1 MPERSIAAD
10 RVRFIK
16 LGEGGCWEKECL
28 RGDGIVR
35 LGYDTQNYFDLCN
48 EGRWDEVKALYL
60 AQNPD
65 MRVATGRVNQVRQFC
80 EDDGKT
86 LWVTF
91 HARQMWWAFMDPD
104 VRAALHEDRQGIFRP
119 TREPW
124 SNTDINGELLTM
136 DVLAGS
142 FTKVVGYHQ
151 TICKV
156 EDDSYVLRR
165 VNAQQRQEVIDALA
179 ATEQMR
185 GVVVRMMQLLNPKD
199 FELLVDL
206 VFTSSGWRRQG
217 RVGGTER
224 TVDMELI
231 LPSTRE
237 RAFVQVK
244 SATTQR
250 EFDDEYREDFV
261 RMREDGVFQRM
272 FFVFHTH
279 TGPVQSDLEGVTL
292 LDAEELATL
301 VMDAGLVSWLIR
313 KVS

>member
-1 MPERSIAAD
+1 MPEQRITAD

-16 LGEGGCWEKECL
+16 LGEGGSWEEECL
-28 RGDGIVR
+28 QGGIVR
-35 LGYDTQNYFDLCN
+35 LGYDTQHHFNLCD
-48 EGRWDEVKALYL
+48 EGCWEELKGIYAE
-60 AQNPD
+60 QNLST
-65 MRVATGRVNQVRQFC
+65 RVVTGRVNQVRQFC
-80 EDDGKT
+80 EDDGST

-91 HARQMWWAFMDPD
+91 HDRQMWWAFMDPN
-104 VRAALHEDRQGIFRP
+104 VRAALHSDGQSIFRP
-119 TREPW
+119 TLGGWR
-124 SNTDINGELLTM
+124 STDIHGGPLTL

-142 FTKVVGYHQ
+142 FTKVVGYRQ

-165 VNAQQRQEVIDALA
+165 VNAESRQEVIDALE

-185 GVVVRMMQLLNPKD
+185 RVVVRMMRLLTPKD

-206 VFTSSGWRRQG
+206 VFTSSGWRRLG
-217 RVGGTER
+217 SVGGTER
-224 TVDMELI
+224 IVDMELI
-231 LPSTRE
+231 LPSTKE

-250 EFDDEYREDFV
+250 KFNDKYREAFV
-261 RMREDGVFQRM
+261 RMREARVFDRM
-272 FFVFHTH
+272 FFVFHTG
-279 TGPVQSDLEGVTL
+279 TVQSDLDGVTI
-292 LDAEELATL
+292 LDAENLATL